1 MALARSYRRLNR
13 SSAESHNLRPSVRP
27 DILHP
32 LFAKIDTL
40 PGVGP
45 KMAGLLDKLLVPSGA
60 ERGANVGDLLF
71 HLPTNVI
78 DRRARPLVSQ
88 AQDGTL
94 ATLRVRVER
103 HSPPPPNNRRAPYRV
118 TTSDGTGTL
127 QIVFFNMGA
136 RTAEMLLPIGEER
149 LVSGRIEIYRD
160 SVQIV
165 HPDYVVPLDQ
175 EEELPAVEPVYPMT
189 AGLTGKPLRKAVAAG
204 LQRLPELPEW
214 QDEAWLRKQGWPS
227 FEAAIRHVHAP
238 EAPSD
243 VGTDT
248 IDRRRLA
255 FDETLAG
262 QLSLALVRQQMRRPR
277 GRAMEGDGRLVDA
290 ITGALPFSLTG
301 SQREALAD
309 ISGDL
314 KSDKRMLR
322 LLQGDVGSGKTAV
335 ALLAMAT
342 AVEAGYQAVMMAPTE
357 ILARQHFETLRPLC
371 AAAGIEIA
379 CLTGRDKGRE
389 REGIA
394 LGLADG
400 SIKIV
405 VGTHALFQSSVTF
418 RRLGLAVVDE
428 QHRFGVHQRLAL
440 SAKGEGV
447 DLLVMTATPIPRTLV
462 LTHFG
467 DMDVSLL
474 REKPAGRKPIDT
486 RTVSVERLEDVVEGL
501 DRAVFSGQRIYWVC
515 PLVEESDMLDVS
527 AAEARHT
534 MLRRRFGDRVALVH
548 GRMKPAEKD
557 AAVARFASGEAV
569 VLVATTVIEVGVNV
583 PEATIMVIEHAE
595 RFGLAQLHQLRG
607 RVGRGSE
614 KSVCLLL
621 YKAPLGETAR
631 KRLETL
637 RDTEDGFVI
646 AEADLDLRGE
656 GDLLGTR
663 QSGGAMS
670 RIANAEMRPEYIAAA
685 RDDARLILSRDPK
698 LTSPRGEALRV
709 LLYLFEKDQAVRL
722 LEAG

>member
-1 MALARSYRRLNR
+1 MRPAILN
-13 SSAESHNLRPSVRP
+13 
-27 DILHP
+27 P
-32 LFAKIDTL
+32 LFASVETL
-40 PGVGP
+40 PGIGP
-45 KMAGLLDKLLVPSGA
+45 KMAALLDKLLVPSGV
-60 ERGANVGDLLF
+60 ERQANVGDLLF
-71 HLPTNVI
+71 HLPTGVI

-94 ATLRVRVER
+94 ATLRIRVDR
-103 HSPPPPNNRRAPYRV
+103 HSAPQPGNRRAPYRV
-118 TTSDGTGTL
+118 HASDGTGEL

-136 RTAEMLLPIGEER
+136 KTAETILPVGEER

-165 HPDYVVPLDQ
+165 HPDYVVPLEQ
-175 EEELPAVEPVYPMT
+175 EADLPAVEPVYPMT
-189 AGLTGKPLRKAVAAG
+189 AGLTGKPLRKAVAAA
-204 LQRLPELPEW
+204 LEELPDLPEW
-214 QDEAWLRKQGWPS
+214 QDAAWLKKQGWPS
-227 FEAAIRHVHAP
+227 FDAALRRTHAP
-238 EAPSD
+238 EAPTD

-248 IDRRRLA
+248 IDRRRIG
-255 FDETLAG
+255 FDEALAG

-277 GRAMEGDGRLVDA
+277 GRALTGDGSLGAKVEA
-290 ITGALPFSLTG
+290 ALPFSLTNA
-301 SQREALAD
+301 QRHALAD
-309 ISGDL
+309 IHGDL
-314 KSDKRMLR
+314 QSDKRMLR
-322 LLQGDVGSGKTAV
+322 LLQGDVGSGKTVV

-371 AAAGIEIA
+371 VAAGIEIA

-389 REGIA
+389 RQGIE

-400 SIKIV
+400 SIQLV

-418 RRLGLAVVDE
+418 RKLGLAVVDE

-474 REKPAGRKPIDT
+474 TEKPAGRKPIDT
-486 RTVSVERLEDVVEGL
+486 RTASVERLDEVVAGL
-501 DRAVFSGQRIYWVC
+501 DRAVFNGQRIYWVC
-515 PLVEESDMLDVS
+515 PLVEESNLLDVS

-534 MLRRRFGDRVALVH
+534 MLARRFGDRVALVH

-557 AAVARFASGEAV
+557 AAVARFASGQAV

-614 KSVCLLL
+614 KSTCLLL
-621 YKAPLGETAR
+621 YKSPLGETAR

-637 RDTEDGFVI
+637 RETEDGFVI

-656 GDLLGTR
+656 GDVLGTR
-663 QSGGAMS
+663 QSGGAVS
-670 RIANAEMRPEYIAAA
+670 RIGNAEIRPEYIEVA
-685 RDDARLILSRDPK
+685 RDDARLILGRDPK
-698 LTSPRGEALRV
+698 LTSERGEALRM

>member
-1 MALARSYRRLNR
+1 MRPAILN
-13 SSAESHNLRPSVRP
+13 
-27 DILHP
+27 P
-32 LFAKIDTL
+32 LFASVETM
-40 PGVGP
+40 PGIGP
-45 KMAGLLDKLLVPSGA
+45 KMAGLLDKLLVPSGV
-60 ERGANVGDLLF
+60 ERHANVGDLLF
-71 HLPTNVI
+71 HLPTGVI

-94 ATLRVRVER
+94 ATLRVRVDR
-103 HSPPPPNNRRAPYRV
+103 HSAPQPGNRRAPYRV
-118 TTSDGTGTL
+118 HASDGTGEL

-136 RTAEMLLPIGEER
+136 KTAETILPVGEER

-165 HPDYVVPLDQ
+165 HPDYVVPLEQ
-175 EEELPAVEPVYPMT
+175 EADLPAVEPVYPMT
-189 AGLTGKPLRKAVAAG
+189 AGLTGKPLRKAVAAA
-204 LQRLPELPEW
+204 LKELPDLPEW
-214 QDEAWLRKQGWPS
+214 QDAAWLKKQGWPS
-227 FEAAIRHVHAP
+227 FDAALRRTHAP
-238 EAPSD
+238 EAPTD

-248 IDRRRLA
+248 IDRRRLG
-255 FDETLAG
+255 FDEALAG

-277 GRAMEGDGRLVDA
+277 GRALAGDGSLGAKVEA
-290 ITGALPFSLTG
+290 ALPFSLTNA
-301 SQREALAD
+301 QRSALAD
-309 ISGDL
+309 IHGDL
-314 KSDKRMLR
+314 QSDKRMLR
-322 LLQGDVGSGKTAV
+322 LLQGDVGSGKTVV

-371 AAAGIEIA
+371 VAAGIEIA

-389 REGIA
+389 RQGIE

-400 SIKIV
+400 SIQLV
-405 VGTHALFQSSVTF
+405 VGTHALFQSSVAF
-418 RRLGLAVVDE
+418 RKLGLAVVDE

-486 RTVSVERLEDVVEGL
+486 RTASVERLEEVVEGL
-501 DRAVFSGQRIYWVC
+501 DRAVFNGQRIYWVC
-515 PLVEESDMLDVS
+515 PLVEESNMLDVS

-534 MLRRRFGDRVALVH
+534 MLARRFGDRVALVH

-557 AAVARFASGEAV
+557 AAVARFASGQAV
-569 VLVATTVIEVGVNV
+569 VLVATTVIEVGVDV
-583 PEATIMVIEHAE
+583 PKATIMVIEHAE

-614 KSVCLLL
+614 KSTCLLL
-621 YKAPLGETAR
+621 YKSPLGETAR

-637 RDTEDGFVI
+637 RETEDGFII

-656 GDLLGTR
+656 GDVLGTR
-663 QSGGAMS
+663 QSGGAVS
-670 RIANAEMRPEYIAAA
+670 RIGNAEIKPEYIEAA
-685 RDDARLILSRDPK
+685 RDDARLILGRDPR
-698 LTSPRGEALRV
+698 LASERGEALRI